1 MANILDAYED
11 AGVTPKSPKMSR
23 PKRKLSDDDVRD
35 EEITVPKKI
44 SKQDESSSNLI
55 IIL

>member
-1 MANILDAYED
+1 MLNNVDDYED

-23 PKRKLSDDDVRD
+23 SKRKLSDDDYRD

-44 SKQDESSSNLI
+44 CKPDASLSNLI
-55 IIL
+55 IYF